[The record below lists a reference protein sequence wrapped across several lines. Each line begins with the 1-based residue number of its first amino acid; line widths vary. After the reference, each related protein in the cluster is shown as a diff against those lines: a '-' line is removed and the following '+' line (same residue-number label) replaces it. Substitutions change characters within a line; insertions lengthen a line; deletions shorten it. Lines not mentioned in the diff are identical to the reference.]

1 MSAFATAV
9 PSAPEPLP
17 SMSHPLFDLTGRL
30 ALVTGSSRGIGR
42 HLVQGLA
49 EAGAAVVVNGVDPD
63 GVESAVAE
71 LTAAGFEAH
80 GRAFDVTDSDA
91 IERSVA
97 DIESSIGPL
106 SILVNNAG
114 IQRRTPLLEC
124 TDETWQE
131 VMEANLGSVFR
142 VSRAVAARMLER
154 GRGKIVN
161 TCSLQSELG
170 RPTIAPYA
178 ASKGGVKML
187 TRNMCAE
194 WAPHGIQVNGLGPG
208 YFATEL
214 TAALVEDEAFGE
226 WLCKRT
232 PAGRWGEVGELIGA
246 TVFLASD
253 ASNYVNG
260 HILLRRWG
268 ECRRSSDPARPSPP
282 LPRANKEHR

>member
-1 MSAFATAV
+1 MSQA
-9 PSAPEPLP
+9 
-17 SMSHPLFDLTGRL
+17 LFDLSGRL

-63 GVESAVAE
+63 RVATSVAE
-71 LTAAGFEAH
+71 LKDAGLDAH
-80 GRAFDVTDSDA
+80 GRAFDVTDTGALESAVED
-91 IERSVA
+91 V
-97 DIESSIGPL
+97 ESSIGPID
-106 SILVNNAG
+106 ILVNNAG

-124 TDETWQE
+124 TDETWE
-131 VMEANLGSVFR
+131 AVMAANLGSVFR
-142 VSRAVAARMLER
+142 VSRAVAARMVER

-187 TRNMCAE
+187 TKNMCAE

-214 TAALVEDEAFGE
+214 TAALVEDAAFSE

-232 PAGRWGEVGELIGA
+232 PAGRWGDVGELVGA
-246 TVFLASD
+246 TIFLASD

-260 HILLRRWG
+260 HILYVDG
-268 ECRRSSDPARPSPP
+268 GMSAVV
-282 LPRANKEHR
+282 